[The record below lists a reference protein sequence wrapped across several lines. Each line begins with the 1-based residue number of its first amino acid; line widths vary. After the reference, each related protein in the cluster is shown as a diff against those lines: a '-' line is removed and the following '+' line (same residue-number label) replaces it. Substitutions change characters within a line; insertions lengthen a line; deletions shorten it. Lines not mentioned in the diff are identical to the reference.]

1 MKSASESPLKN
12 CELLAFFLVA
22 MCVPANLVAQGHA
35 HSITGRVTNDSGVVI
50 GAADVIVTIAPT
62 TESIADKTDAS
73 GNYRVVIPADKATGE
88 YLVYIGALGRRPFR
102 QRVTI
107 KAGDSTA
114 VVEAKLAA
122 VVTNLAAVQVRA
134 AHPRPQRSLGSD
146 NGPTTPVDG
155 LNRRLDGVA
164 NSLPP
169 ELQGNFDAM
178 ATLIP
183 GLAVTSAGVSA
194 FGMASDANL
203 TTLNGMSFGGG
214 SVPRDVPVI
223 TTFLTSPW
231 DPTRG
236 GFAGALT
243 SATVAS
249 GSNLATRR
257 ARITFDAPQ
266 LQAADPIAARFGL
279 KYTNVQVGTAGTGAF
294 SLDKYFYDYGLS
306 GSRQTANVQSL
317 LALDSDAL
325 AHAGISPD
333 SAFRLTQILNAQ
345 HIPLTRGG
353 IPDQRTTTSA
363 QFIGRFDRAVP
374 PTAAGASP
382 APTWNLLVG
391 EDYSETRAGS
401 LSPTVLP
408 VSTGKNMSGGGFV
421 QGLYSRYFGVYGSYV
436 NETASGF
443 SYRDSQGT
451 PYLALPSGNVLISS
465 SLVGGEPTIG
475 SLTFGGNSALAR
487 DTRTWSWEL
496 NNQTDFL
503 IHDQTTLPAK
513 LYFQSRY
520 EHYDQSL
527 AANRLGSFSFN
538 SLADVGN
545 GAPSSFSRTLNMP
558 DRSGGEWIGAGA
570 AGTSWSSTH
579 WTLAGGARVDA
590 NAFTGLP
597 AANRALEQAL
607 GAHNDRAPNSIAISP
622 RFGFNWFPT
631 AEKGLSSFGSNL
643 SNTYRAGY
651 QIRGGIGEFRGF
663 LPSSLLSDAIG
674 ATGLPGSSERLVC
687 TGPAAPIPDWQAYM
701 TDPSTVPTTCAGGA
715 SVFADTAPNV
725 SMIDRGF
732 RPNTA
737 WRAMLGWTNTVKNN
751 YVAIDGAYSLNLDQP
766 GVVDLNFAGAPKLT
780 LTDEGNRP
788 VYVSSSSVV
797 PATGSVSAVES
808 RQSAEFGRVLNRVS
822 DLRGDARQVTVYGI
836 PNIPVRFG
844 IVTIGY
850 TYSNARGQSRG
861 FDGSAA
867 RDPRAIEWSSQA
879 FTPRHQVV
887 LQAARVFF
895 GGAVGLTVAG
905 RMQSGLRYTP
915 FVAGDIN
922 GDGASNDRAFVFD
935 PSAVTDTALA
945 RGLRDLMNHGSGS
958 ARDCLRRQ
966 INTIA
971 GRNSCVGPWTA
982 TFNASLVIPRL
993 PKTNG
998 RTQATLNLA
1007 NPLGGFD
1014 QLLHG
1019 GDKLH
1024 GWGSTPVIDG
1034 TLYQVR
1040 AFDPTSSRFI
1050 YQVNPRFGS
1059 TSPSVNTFRSPFRV
1073 TLDVRYDYGRNTE
1086 EQRLDLNLRIKP
1098 PLVGTRASA
1107 DTIKARY
1114 QRSGFTDV
1122 YAVMLRFADSLAL
1135 SRSQMEQIQAEEK
1148 ALVVKADT
1156 IYASLA
1162 AYLVALP
1169 RNYDTQQAVKHVSD
1183 ANDKAWKSIYAEAPF
1198 IRGLLTP
1205 KQWPR
1210 LPRPIY
1216 EMLMTENPTS
1226 RFFFGF

>member
-1 MKSASESPLKN
+1 MRHSTRW
-12 CELLAFFLVA
+12 LLLTVLA
-22 MCVPANLVAQGHA
+22 PATLAAQGRA
-35 HSITGRVTNDSGVVI
+35 HSITGRVTTDSGVAVP
-50 GAADVIVTIAPT
+50 AADVIVTIAPT
-62 TESIADKTDAS
+62 TESISEKTDAS
-73 GNYRVVIPADKATGE
+73 GNYRVMIPADKATGE
-88 YLVYIGALGRRPFR
+88 YLLYIGALGRRPFR

-114 VVEAKLAA
+114 VVDAKLAA

-134 AHPRPQRSLGSD
+134 THPRPQRSLGSD
-146 NGPTTPVDG
+146 NGPNTPVDG
-155 LNRRLDGVA
+155 LNRRVDGVLS
-164 NSLPP
+164 SLPP

-183 GLAVTSAGVSA
+183 GLAVTSNGVSA
-194 FGMASDANL
+194 FGMGGDANM
-203 TTLNGMSFGGG
+203 TTLNGMSFGGA
-214 SVPRDVPVI
+214 SVPRDVPVT

-249 GSNLATRR
+249 GGNITTRR
-257 ARITFDAPQ
+257 ARVTLDAPQ
-266 LQAADPIAARFGL
+266 LQADDPIAARFGQ
-279 KYTNVQVGTAGTGAF
+279 KYTNIQLGNAGAGAF

-306 GSRQTANVQSL
+306 ASRQTADVQSL
-317 LALDSDAL
+317 LALDPDAL

-345 HIPLTRGG
+345 HIPVTRGG

-363 QFIGRFDRAVP
+363 QFIERFDRTLPAP
-374 PTAAGASP
+374 PAGATP
-382 APTWNLLVG
+382 APAWNVLVG
-391 EDYSETRAGS
+391 GDYAETRAGS

-408 VSTGKNMSGGGFV
+408 ASTGKNVNGGAFV
-421 QGLYSRYFGVYGSYV
+421 QGLYSRYFGIYGRYV

-443 SYRDSQGT
+443 SYRDSRGT
-451 PYLALPSGNVLISS
+451 PYLALPSGNVLIAS
-465 SLVGGEPTIG
+465 SLAGAEPTIG
-475 SLTFGGNSALAR
+475 SLNFGGNSALAR
-487 DTRTWSWEL
+487 DTRTWSWEI
-496 NNQTDFL
+496 NNQTNFL
-503 IHDQTTLPAK
+503 IHDQNTFPAK

-538 SLADVGN
+538 SLADVAN
-545 GAPSSFSRTLNMP
+545 NTPSSFSRTLNMP
-558 DRSGGEWIGAGA
+558 ERSGGQWIGAGA

-579 WTLAGGARVDA
+579 WILAGGARVDA
-590 NAFTGLP
+590 NAFTGVP
-597 AANRALEQAL
+597 EENTALERPF
-607 GAHNDRAPNSIAISP
+607 GVRNDRSPNSVAVSP
-622 RFGFNWFPT
+622 RFGFNWYPT
-631 AEKGLSSFGSNL
+631 AQKGLSSFGSNL
-643 SNTYRAGY
+643 STTYRAGY
-651 QIRGGIGEFRGF
+651 QIRGGFGEFRGF
-663 LPSSLLSDAIG
+663 LPSALLSDAIG
-674 ATGLPGSSERLVC
+674 TTGLSGSSERLVC
-687 TGPAAPIPDWQAYM
+687 TGPAAPIPNWQAYM
-701 TDPSTVPTTCAGGA
+701 TDPSSVPTTCAGGA

-725 SMIDRGF
+725 SMIDRQF

-737 WRAMLGWTNTVKNN
+737 WRATLGWTNTVKNN
-751 YVAIDGAYSLNLDQP
+751 YIAIDGVYSLNLDQP
-766 GVVDLNFAGAPKLT
+766 GFVDLNFAGAPKFT
-780 LTDEGNRP
+780 LPGEGNRP
-788 VYVSSSSVV
+788 VFVSSSSVV
-797 PATGSVSAVES
+797 PATGSTSAVES
-808 RQSAEFGRVLNRVS
+808 RQSAAFGRVLDRVS
-822 DLRGDARQVTVYGI
+822 DLRGDARQITVYGI
-836 PNIPVRFG
+836 PNIPFRFG

-850 TYSNARGQSRG
+850 TYSDARGESRG

-887 LQAARVFF
+887 LQAGHAFF
-895 GGAVGLTVAG
+895 GGAVGLTAAG
-905 RMQSGLRYTP
+905 RAQSGLRYTP

-935 PSAVTDTALA
+935 PSAAADTGFA
-945 RGLRDLMNHGSGS
+945 RGLRDLMDHGSGS

-982 TFNASLVIPRL
+982 TFNAALVIPRL

-998 RTQATLNLA
+998 RMQATLNLA
-1007 NPLGGFD
+1007 NPLGGLD

-1019 GDKLH
+1019 SDKLH
-1024 GWGSTPVIDG
+1024 GWGSTPLIDG

-1040 AFDPTSSRFI
+1040 GFDPASSRFT

-1059 TSPSVNTFRSPFRV
+1059 TSPAASTFRSPFRI
-1073 TLDVRYDYGRNTE
+1073 TLDVRYDYGRNQQ
-1086 EQRLDLNLRIKP
+1086 EQGLELNLRIKP

-1114 QRSGFTDV
+1114 QKSGFTDL

-1135 SRSQMEQIQAEEK
+1135 TRAQTESIQAEEK
-1148 ALVVKADT
+1148 VLLAKADT
-1156 IYASLA
+1156 IYAGLA

-1169 RNYDTQQAVKHVSD
+1169 PNYDATEAVKHVTA
-1183 ANDKAWKSIYAEAPF
+1183 ANDSAWNKIYAESAF
-1198 IRGLLTP
+1198 IKNLLTP
-1205 KQWPR
+1205 GQVRR
-1210 LPRPIY
+1210 LVPPIFA
-1216 EMLMTENPTS
+1216 MVTTNNFKG